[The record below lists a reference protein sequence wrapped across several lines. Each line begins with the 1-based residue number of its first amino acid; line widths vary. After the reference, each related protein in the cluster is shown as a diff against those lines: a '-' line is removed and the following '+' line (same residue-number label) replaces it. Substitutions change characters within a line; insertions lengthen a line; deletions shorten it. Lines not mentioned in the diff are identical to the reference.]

1 MQENV
6 DEMVAILKQYFSIMD
21 ELWAWSKDLQV
32 LQALKGKRF
41 RVLVDVYTTTEL
53 DSIDD
58 WIVKIEQSNEV
69 MEPLHAK
76 IHQLKDQIQE
86 RILEAM
92 KHYNDAFLEIFEDD
106 EWEKLML
113 IEIVVENFYKIFEE
127 ASNEDDI

>member
-32 LQALKGKRF
+32 LQALKGKRY
-41 RVLVDVYTTTEL
+41 RVLVDVYTTKEL

-58 WIVKIEQSNEV
+58 WILKIEQSNEV
-69 MEPLHAK
+69 MELLHAE
-76 IHQLKDQIQE
+76 IHQLKDQTQE
-86 RILEAM
+86 RILEAT

-113 IEIVVENFYKIFEE
+113 IEIVVEKFQKIFEE